1 MTTSPESLTD
11 LSTATLQDGVSRLNS
26 GRVLCVGD
34 IMLDK
39 FVYGNVERISP
50 EAPIPVLHVQREKK
64 MLGGVGNVAANI
76 ASLGGQTVVIAVT
89 GNDDADREVRAVMQ
103 AQGIT
108 AAMVAASDRQTTVK
122 TRFVSGTQQV
132 LRVDEEKTAA
142 IPQAAEQEVLKWV
155 DHYIGDVGAVILSDY
170 KKGVLTDAVI
180 QGVMSRAKAA
190 GVTVIVDPKDK
201 NFARYAGAD
210 IITPN
215 RKELEAATGS
225 SCADDSAVEAAVRDL
240 QGKYNFGAVLATRSQ
255 QGMSYLQLAH
265 APQVALHIPAQV
277 REIFDVSGAG
287 DTVIATLALGCAA
300 GLSRPTAVMLS
311 NLAAG
316 IVVGKPGTATVR
328 SDELLQAIAETTA
341 LVATGG
347 DNAARG
353 SLWRGAAA
361 RKQMGLAA
369 AVDDV
374 NRRRVKGQII
384 GFTNGCFDLLHP
396 GHLSSLRQARAACD
410 YLVVAINSDA
420 SVRKLKGPTRP
431 VQDEATR
438 SDILA
443 SLEMVDCVLIFD
455 TDTPMPLLEALRPD
469 VLVKGG
475 QYKLEEVVGYEL
487 LQSYGGK
494 IVRADMEDGFS
505 TTNTI
510 ARMAS

>member
-1 MTTSPESLTD
+1 MTLTPESLTD
-11 LSTATLQDGVSRLNS
+11 LSTASLQDGVAQLSK
-26 GRVLCVGD
+26 GHVLCVGD

-76 ASLGGQTVVIAVT
+76 ASLGGHAIVLAVT
-89 GNDDADREVRAVMQ
+89 GEDDADREIRTVLQ
-103 AQGIT
+103 AQGMT
-108 AAMVAASDRQTTVK
+108 AALVTATDRQTTVK

-142 IPQAAEQEVLKWV
+142 ITQPCEAALLQWV
-155 DHYIGDVGAVILSDY
+155 EHYIGSVGAVILSDY
-170 KKGVLTDAVI
+170 KKGVLTDTVI
-180 QGVMSRAKAA
+180 QGVLAQAKKA

-215 RKELEAATGS
+215 RKELEAATGMV
-225 SCADDSAVEAAVRDL
+225 CADDAAIETAARDL
-240 QGKYNFGAVLATRSQ
+240 QSKHNFGAILATRSQ
-255 QGMSYLQLAH
+255 QGMSYLHLTETPA
-265 APQVALHIPAQV
+265 VALHIPAQV
-277 REIFDVSGAG
+277 REIYDVSGAG

-300 GLSRPTAVMLS
+300 GIARPSAVMLA

-328 SDELLQAIAETTA
+328 SDELLAAIAETSLQA
-341 LVATGG
+341 ATGG
-347 DNAARG
+347 DGARG

-361 RKQMGLAA
+361 RKQMTLPA
-369 AVDDV
+369 AVDEV

-396 GHLSSLRQARAACD
+396 GHLSSLRQARAECD
-410 YLVVAINSDA
+410 FLVVAINADA
-420 SVRKLKGPTRP
+420 SVRKLKGPSRP
-431 VQDEATR
+431 VQDERTR
-438 SDILA
+438 ADILA
-443 SLEMVDCVLIFD
+443 SLEMVDCVLVFD

-469 VLVKGG
+469 VLIKGG

-494 IVRADMEDGFS
+494 IVRAEMEDGFS

-510 ARMAS
+510 ARMAV

>member
-1 MTTSPESLTD
+1 MTLSTESLSD
-11 LSTATLQDGVSRLNS
+11 LSTARLQEGVARLPG

-76 ASLGGQTVVIAVT
+76 ASLGGTAIVVAVT
-89 GNDDADREVRAVMQ
+89 GNDDADGEIRAVMQ
-103 AQGIT
+103 HNGIT
-108 AAMVAASDRQTTVK
+108 AALVASADRQTTVK

-132 LRVDEEKTAA
+132 LRVDEENAAA
-142 IPQAAEQEVLKWV
+142 ISQAAEDAILQWV
-155 DHYIGDVGAVILSDY
+155 DRYIAGVGAVILSDY

-180 QGVMSRAKAA
+180 QGVLQRARAA

-215 RKELEAATGS
+215 RKELEAATGRT
-225 SCADDSAVEAAVRDL
+225 CGDDAAVEAAARDL
-240 QGKYNFGAVLATRSQ
+240 QRDHGFGAVLATRSQ
-255 QGMSYLQLAH
+255 QGMSYLHLA
-265 APQVALHIPAQV
+265 AEPALALHIPAQV
-277 REIFDVSGAG
+277 REIYDVSGAG

-300 GLSRPTAVMLS
+300 GLARPCAVMLS

-328 SDELLQAIAETTA
+328 SDELLAAIAETAGATA
-341 LVATGG
+341 AGEG
-347 DNAARG
+347 ARG
-353 SLWRGAAA
+353 NLWRGAAA
-361 RKQMGLAA
+361 RKQMTLAG
-369 AVDDV
+369 AVDEIS
-374 NRRRVKGQII
+374 RRRVKGQII

-410 YLVVAINSDA
+410 YLIVAINADS
-420 SVRKLKGPTRP
+420 SVRRIKGPARP
-431 VQDEATR
+431 VQDEHTR
-438 SDILA
+438 ADILA
-443 SLEMVDCVLIFD
+443 SLEMVDCVLVFD

-469 VLVKGG
+469 VLIKGG
-475 QYKLEEVVGYEL
+475 QYKLEDVVGYEL
-487 LQSYGGK
+487 LQSYGGR
-494 IVRADMEDGFS
+494 IVRAEMEDGFS

-510 ARMAS
+510 ARMAG

>member
-1 MTTSPESLTD
+1 MTAPNESLND
-11 LSTATLQDGVSRLNS
+11 LSTSALQDGVGRLPQ

-76 ASLGGQTVVIAVT
+76 ASLGGQAVVIAVT
-89 GNDDADREVRAVMQ
+89 GTDDADREVRAVLQ

-108 AAMVAASDRQTTVK
+108 AAMVPASDRQTTVK

-132 LRVDEEKTAA
+132 LRVDEEKSSA
-142 IPQAAEQEVLKWV
+142 IPQVAEDAILQWV
-155 DHYIGDVGAVILSDY
+155 DKYIGDVGAVILSDY

-180 QGVMSRAKAA
+180 SGVMSRAKAA

-215 RKELEAATGS
+215 RKELEAASATA
-225 SCADDSAVEAAVRDL
+225 CADDSAVENAVRAL
-240 QGKYNFGAVLATRSQ
+240 QQQHGFGAVLATRSQ
-255 QGMSYLQLAH
+255 QGMSYLQLTND
-265 APQVALHIPAQV
+265 APVALHIPAQV

-300 GLSRPTAVMLS
+300 GLARPTAVMLS

-328 SDELLQAIAETTA
+328 SDELLGAIAETTA
-341 LVATGG
+341 AVATGG
-347 DNAARG
+347 DGARG

-361 RKQMGLAA
+361 RKQMTLAA
-369 AVDDV
+369 AVDEV
-374 NRRRVKGQII
+374 SRRRVKGQII

-410 YLVVAINSDA
+410 YLIVAINADA
-420 SVRKLKGPTRP
+420 SVRKIKGPTRP

-438 SDILA
+438 ADILA
-443 SLEMVDCVLIFD
+443 SLEMVDCVLVFD
-455 TDTPMPLLEALRPD
+455 TDTPMPLLQALRPD

-494 IVRADMEDGFS
+494 IVRAEMEDGFS